1 MKCLSTRTKIGLI
14 LALVLLTVLLSIFGC
29 TATHAQLTF
38 GTGKDGVAAAT
49 AMAAGDPHP
58 AAPGG
63 IISSESKRT
72 ITRAA
77 RD

>member
-1 MKCLSTRTKIGLI
+1 MFSARTKIWLI
-14 LALVLLTVLLSIFGC
+14 LALVFLTVLLFIYGC
-29 TATHAQLTF
+29 TAFHVQATG
-38 GTGKDGVAAAT
+38 GTGKDGVAAAA

-63 IISSESKRT
+63 TISTESKTT